1 MVEGL
6 LILSPALC
14 LPQSPS
20 LDLPQPCLSDPG
32 SGCLV
37 EPRRGRAAVGS
48 ARLGRSPSLF
58 DVGDLSPQKD
68 YKLTV
73 EGQCIHLPF
82 SFTFFYF
89 LPIFCFLFIECFH
102 CIKLG
107 LGPREHV
114 PLWMQCYQSGLCG
127 QSTGLKHRF
136 PDSPQ
141 PSTF

>member
-73 EGQCIHLPF
+73 EKDNVYIFPF
-82 SFTFFYF
+82 LLLSF
-89 LPIFCFLFIECFH
+89 IFFLFFASYLLSASTVSSWGWVQGNTSPSGCSV
-102 CIKLG
+102 IKVG
-107 LGPREHV
+107 SV
-114 PLWMQCYQSGLCG
+114 DNPLV
-127 QSTGLKHRF
+127 
-136 PDSPQ
+136 
-141 PSTF
+141 